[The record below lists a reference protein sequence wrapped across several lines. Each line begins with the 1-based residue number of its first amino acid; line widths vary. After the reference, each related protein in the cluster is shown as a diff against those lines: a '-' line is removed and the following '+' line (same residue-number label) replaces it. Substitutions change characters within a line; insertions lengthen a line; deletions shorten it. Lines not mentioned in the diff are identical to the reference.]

1 MAAGT
6 SIESL
11 SVSDPASGDA
21 SSPDPGQVDRRPRL
35 LVALGALAVVLAV
48 GAALAPVVVSTPTVV
63 WPAAGAPATST
74 TLALAPPRPSSFDAD
89 VPCAALSGTGTVE
102 ALRTVPPGGSL
113 GLLVTAAGEGP
124 ARRIRIGLDRALLV
138 DAPVGSGPCTFAI
151 AVAAGSPPRV
161 TRDGAP
167 VPLAC
172 GACADIG
179 PPHVTRLSTDR
190 EGTPGLGVT
199 LRPDDRYDS
208 SPSSLKTVLLVAQ
221 LVVLAALVAVL
232 ARGGLP
238 GGRPRRGPPGPGVR
252 LRRRAGAVLAG
263 VRAHASPADAVAVV
277 VSGAW
282 AVLGPTNFDDS
293 WYPLMA
299 RAAERTGTMA
309 NAVYM
314 FDASEAPFVA
324 SQYLVGVWGALGGWS
339 LLWMR
344 LLATVLGLL
353 AYAGLRVY
361 TVLALRGSGVREA
374 KVPWALLVAHLL
386 WWMPY
391 GLTLRP
397 EPLIVVLSVVVLVC
411 GRLARRRGPKGALGA
426 VAVAVAAASVALMCS
441 PTGLVAAA
449 PLVVDAPRAWAWL
462 REVRRERPSSA
473 LAAVAVVVAAATVA
487 VPIGLADASVGDILE
502 AAAVHSWY
510 YATVPW
516 YDELVHFQTLLN
528 PGVTPWARRA
538 PVLITLAVLLVAA
551 VASGRRDDHDPL
563 RRLLLASAATTG
575 IAFALLTISPTKW
588 VLHFPAVAASG
599 TVLVAVALL
608 RAALPRQERALA
620 TAASVAVLV
629 AAAAVTFAGL
639 NLWRPFSDRGQPFG
653 LHAVPDLTR
662 SEQGLLAPHLGPI
675 FLRNPLIWIA
685 IALLAA
691 WWARARWKP
700 HAPRPS
706 PARSVLVAACL
717 AVVVGLA
724 GVFVLAPLRQY
735 PGWTVALGNVH
746 DVVHTACGLENEV
759 SVLRPAPTPLGAPT
773 PAVLTGDFLTA
784 VGSPVP
790 RAVPGMGAVWHTDGP
805 ALSGEGSLDS
815 GWYPLPPGAG
825 TPAPSGDARPG
836 ATDVVVPVVSRS
848 AEGATKAGV
857 RLEIGTGPVGAPTSV
872 TREKVG
878 LSPAADDRTWQE
890 IPISLLGRPDRPT
903 AVRVVADSPTGVL
916 AVAQPWIGGARPVR
930 ELLDSPD
937 GAGVPVRADQMSS
950 ALWPCVNQQIVADGI
965 APSTRY
971 RMQAG
976 EDLGENYTG
985 LWTDDTLGGVWRGEE
1000 LESTYV
1006 RLPTSVPVGGPATR
1020 PWGSVDVVVHDL
1032 PTAGYA
1038 VEPGTTTRSGLARL
1052 PTLARESY
1060 AGVEYQGVDD

>member
-6 SIESL
+6 SLES
-11 SVSDPASGDA
+11 PAVRGSALPEDA
-21 SSPDPGQVDRRPRL
+21 SASPDPGRIGRRPRL
-35 LVALGALAVVLAV
+35 LVALGALAVLLAV

-63 WPAAGAPATST
+63 WPPAGRPAAST
-74 TLALAPPRPSSFDAD
+74 TLALAPPRPLSFDAV
-89 VPCAALSGTGTVE
+89 VPCAALTGTGPVE
-102 ALRTVPPGGSL
+102 ALRTMAPGGSL
-113 GLLVTAAGEGP
+113 GLLVAAGGEGA
-124 ARRIRIGLDRALLV
+124 ARRVTIDLDRERLV
-138 DAPVGSGPCTFAI
+138 DAPLGPGPCTWTVE
-151 AVAAGSPPRV
+151 VAAGLPPRV
-161 TRDGAP
+161 TRDGSP
-167 VPLAC
+167 VALAC
-172 GACADIG
+172 GPCADVE
-179 PPHVTRLSTDR
+179 PPYVTRLSTDR
-190 EGTPGLGVT
+190 AGTPGLGVT

-208 SPSSLKTVLLVAQ
+208 SPSALKTVLLLAQ
-221 LVVLAALVAVL
+221 LLVLAALVAVL
-232 ARGGLP
+232 I
-238 GGRPRRGPPGPGVR
+238 GRPRRGPPGLGAR
-252 LRRRAGAVLAG
+252 LRRRAGTVLAR
-263 VRAHASPADAVAVV
+263 VRAHASPADAVVV
-277 VSGAW
+277 VASGVW

-314 FDASEAPFVA
+314 FNASESPFVA

-344 LLATVLGLL
+344 LLAAVLGLL

-361 TVLALRGSGVREA
+361 TVLALRGSGVRPA
-374 KVPWALLVAHLL
+374 KVPWALVVAHLL
-386 WWMPY
+386 WWMPF

-397 EPLIVVLSVVVLVC
+397 EPLIVLLSVVVLVC
-411 GRLARRRGPKGALGA
+411 GQLARRWGPTGAVGA
-426 VAVAVAAASVALMCS
+426 VAVAVAAASVSLMCS
-441 PTGLVAAA
+441 PTGLVAIA
-449 PLVVDAPRAWAWL
+449 PLVIDAPRGWAWL
-462 REVRRERPSSA
+462 RAVHRERPWA
-473 LAAVAVVVAAATVA
+473 ARAAVAVVVAAASVA
-487 VPIGLADASVGDILE
+487 VPVGLADASVGDILE

-516 YDELVHFQTLLN
+516 YDELVHYQTLLN

-538 PVLITLAVLLVAA
+538 PVLITLAVLLVAT
-551 VASGRRDDHDPL
+551 VASGRREDHDPL
-563 RRLLLASAATTG
+563 RHLLLVSAATTG

-608 RAALPRQERALA
+608 RAALPRQERAFA
-620 TAASVAVLV
+620 AAASVGVLV
-629 AAAAVTFAGL
+629 TAAAVTFAGL

-653 LHAVPDLTR
+653 PHAATDLSR

-691 WWARARWKP
+691 WWARSRWMP
-700 HAPRPS
+700 RAPRPS
-706 PARSVLVAACL
+706 PARAVLVASCL

-724 GVFVLAPLRQY
+724 GVFTLAPLRQY

-746 DVVHTACGLENEV
+746 DAAHTACGLENEV
-759 SVLRPAPTPLGAPT
+759 SVLRPAPTPLGSPT

-790 RAVPGMGAVWHTDGP
+790 RAVPGLGAVWHTDGP
-805 ALSGEGSLDS
+805 ALTGRGSLDS

-825 TPAPSGDARPG
+825 TVAPAGDPQPG

-848 AEGATKAGV
+848 ADGATKAGV
-857 RLEIGTGPVGAPTSV
+857 RLEIGSGPVGAPTSV

-890 IPISLLGRPDRPT
+890 IPISLVGRPDRPT

-930 ELLDSPD
+930 QLLDPPGSG

-950 ALWPCVNQQIVADGI
+950 ALWPCVNQQVVADGI
-965 APSTRY
+965 APPTQY

-976 EDLGENYTG
+976 EDLGPNYTG

-1006 RLPTSVPVGGPATR
+1006 RLPTSVPAGGPATR
-1020 PWGSVDVVVHDL
+1020 PWGSVDAVVHDL
-1032 PTAGYA
+1032 PTGGVAI
-1038 VEPGTTTRSGLARL
+1038 EPGTTTRSGLARL
-1052 PTLARESY
+1052 PTIARESY

>member
-1 MAAGT
+1 MP
-6 SIESL
+6 
-11 SVSDPASGDA
+11 DPASSGGVP
-21 SSPDPGQVDRRPRL
+21 SPDPGHVALRPRL
-35 LVALGALAVVLAV
+35 LVALGALAVVLAI
-48 GAALAPVVVSTPTVV
+48 GAALAPVVVSTPTLV
-63 WPAAGAPATST
+63 WPQAGRPATST
-74 TLALAPPRPSSFDAD
+74 TLALAPPRPLSFDAT
-89 VPCAALSGTGTVE
+89 VPCAALAGSGPGTVE
-102 ALRTVPPGGSL
+102 ALRTAPPGDSL
-113 GLLVTAAGEGP
+113 GLLVAAHGDGP
-124 ARRIRIGLDRALLV
+124 ARRITVDLDRQRLV
-138 DAPVGSGPCTFAI
+138 DTPLGSTACTWAI
-151 AVAAGSPPRV
+151 SVTAGTPPRV
-161 TRDGAP
+161 TRDG
-167 VPLAC
+167 VPIALAC
-172 GACADIG
+172 GACAAVE
-179 PPHVTRLSTDR
+179 PPYVTRLSTDR
-190 EGTPGLGVT
+190 AGTPGLGVE

-208 SPSSLKTVLLVAQ
+208 SPSTLKTGLLVAL

-232 ARGGLP
+232 I
-238 GGRPRRGPPGPGVR
+238 GRPRRGPPGLGAR
-252 LRRRAGAVLAG
+252 LRRRAGGLLARA
-263 VRAHASPADAVAVV
+263 RAHRSPADAVVVV

-299 RAAERTGTMA
+299 RAATQTGTMA

-314 FDASEAPFVA
+314 FDATEAPFVA
-324 SQYLVGVWGALGGWS
+324 SQYLVQVWGAIGGWS

-344 LLATVLGLL
+344 LLATILGLL
-353 AYAGLRVY
+353 AYAGLRIY

-374 KVPWALLVAHLL
+374 KVPWALLVAYLL

-397 EPLIVVLSVVVLVC
+397 EPLIVLLSVVVLVC
-411 GRLARRRGPKGALGA
+411 GQLARRWGPKGAVG
-426 VAVAVAAASVALMCS
+426 AVAVAAAAASVSLMCS
-441 PTGLVAAA
+441 PTGLVAVA
-449 PLVVDAPRAWAWL
+449 PLLVDAPRGWAWL
-462 REVRRERPSSA
+462 RGVARERPWSA
-473 LAAVAVVVAAATVA
+473 AAAVAVVVAATTVA
-487 VPIGLADASVGDILE
+487 VPVGLADASVGDILE
-502 AAAVHSWY
+502 AAAVHAWY

-516 YDELVHFQTLLN
+516 YDELVHYQTLLN

-551 VASGRRDDHDPL
+551 IASGRRDDQDPL
-563 RRLLLASAATTG
+563 RRLLLTSAATTG

-608 RAALPRQERALA
+608 RAALPRQERAFA
-620 TAASVAVLV
+620 TAASVAILV
-629 AAAAVTFAGL
+629 GAAAVTFAGL

-653 LHAVPDLTR
+653 PHAVPDLTR

-691 WWARARWKP
+691 WWARARWMP
-700 HAPRPS
+700 RAPRPS
-706 PARSVLVAACL
+706 PARAVLVATCL

-724 GVFVLAPLRQY
+724 GVFVLAPIRQY

-746 DVVHTACGLENEV
+746 DVVHSACGLENEV
-759 SVLRPAPTPLGAPT
+759 SVLRPAPTPLGTPTAP
-773 PAVLTGDFLTA
+773 VLTGDFAAA

-790 RAVPGMGAVWHTDGP
+790 RDVPGLGTVWHTDAP
-805 ALSGEGSLDS
+805 ARSGEGSLDS
-815 GWYPLPPGAG
+815 GWFPLPAAAG
-825 TPAPSGDARPG
+825 TPAPAGDPQPG
-836 ATDVVVPVVSRS
+836 ATDVVVPVLASS
-848 AEGATKAGV
+848 ADGAIHAGV

-872 TREKVG
+872 TSEKVG
-878 LSPAADDRTWQE
+878 LSPAADERTWQE
-890 IPISLLGRPDRPT
+890 IPISLVGRPGHPT

-930 ELLDSPD
+930 ELLDTPD
-937 GAGVPVRADQMSS
+937 GKGVPVRADQMSS
-950 ALWPCVNQQIVADGI
+950 ALWPCVNQQIVAGGV
-965 APSTRY
+965 APPTQY

-976 EDLGENYTG
+976 EDLGPNYTG

-1032 PTAGYA
+1032 PTGGYA
-1038 VEPGTTTRSGLARL
+1038 LEPGTTTRSGLARL

-1060 AGVEYQGVDD
+1060 AGIEYQGVDD